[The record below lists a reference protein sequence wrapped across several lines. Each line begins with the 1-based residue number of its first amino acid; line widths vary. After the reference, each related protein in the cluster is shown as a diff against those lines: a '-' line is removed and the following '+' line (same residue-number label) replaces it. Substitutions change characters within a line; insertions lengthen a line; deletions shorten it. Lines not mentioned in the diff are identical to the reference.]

1 MKKGYIKI
9 HREILD
15 HPVFD
20 DPVCF
25 KLWITLICMANHKD
39 RRMSIGAKFIT
50 VKFGQLLTSRKS
62 LSDKT
67 GIQESKIER
76 LLKLFKTEQQIE
88 QESHSK
94 YRVITVN
101 KYEEYQIP
109 EHQNEQQVN
118 SKRTASEQQVNT
130 NNTLDTLNTL
140 EDQGANQWYERW
152 KSAVKALPRNKRRRY
167 SNNLAKVKKNYTKLK
182 PSFTDDDI
190 IRASLNYFR
199 ELKSMKD
206 STKNMDAETFLNHG
220 VIERLLQ
227 EEQTEEKDFL
237 SREKEKLNG
246 SETENRTH
254 SRTGSLSG
262 QLQVLD
268 GQARRSIAS

>member
-76 LLKLFKTEQQIE
+76 LLKLFKNEQQIE

-101 KYEEYQIP
+101 KYEEYQIH

-118 SKRTASEQQVNT
+118 SKRTGSEQQVNT

-140 EDQGANQWYERW
+140 EDQGSDQWYERW

-227 EEQTEEKDFL
+227 EEPTEEKDFL